1 MSSKGRLGDPWYWDT
16 ELLEWEWVLEI
27 KEALGWREQLA
38 REEAKKDICHRYYPL
53 SRPFVH
59 YNRPHLHDG
68 FHLFY
73 AFRII

>member
-38 REEAKKDICHRYYPL
+38 REEAKKGHL
-53 SRPFVH
+53 SSLLSFVTTFCT
-59 YNRPHLHDG
+59 L
-68 FHLFY
+68 
-73 AFRII
+73 